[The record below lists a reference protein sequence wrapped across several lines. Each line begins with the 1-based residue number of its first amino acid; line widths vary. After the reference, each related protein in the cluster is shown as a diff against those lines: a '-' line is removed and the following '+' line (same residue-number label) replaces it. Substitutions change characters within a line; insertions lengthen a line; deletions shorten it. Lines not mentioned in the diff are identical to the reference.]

1 MIYPKMA
8 LSNIKKNGK
17 LYIPY
22 IITSVLTVM
31 MFFMV
36 NSLVNSD
43 SVAKMEDGENII
55 SLLNIALAVSYIF
68 SAIFLFYTNSFLMKR
83 RKKEIGLYNILG
95 MEKRHIS
102 IVMFCENV
110 FVAIISLATGIILG
124 IVFGKL
130 MFLVL
135 MKLIKSDSIPAFAV
149 PINSIIQTVLFFLG
163 VFIATFLYN
172 IIKVYRT
179 KTIELL
185 HGGEIGEKEPKTKLI
200 MAILGLALVGGGYY
214 FALTIESVMKA
225 INFFFVA
232 VLFVVIGTYLLFTAG
247 SIAFIKL
254 LKKNKKFYYK
264 TGHFTSVSGMLYR
277 MKQNTVGLANIC
289 VLSTVV
295 LIAVATTVSLYA
307 GMQDSLD
314 SSYPKEQNI
323 LASFNDDSAVNVIEE
338 RIDQYVKNHNANVKN
353 KFSYMDIFFNGS
365 LNENNEFL
373 TNGGKGILSSNSENE
388 QVCNLMTVSDF
399 NSITGSNYSIENSD
413 SIIFATNENI
423 NDDGTFSIKTDEGKL
438 TYKIDKK
445 IPADGVIQDGLSGV
459 IKCYVVIVKDMNEV
473 NNIRKFVYN
482 TEEDKYYNKLTY
494 NIYFDTDLS
503 EEDSKA
509 LSNDIT
515 KDDGMYNGE
524 TLYYI
529 SCNNRYDMASAL
541 SQMYGGLLFLGC
553 FVGILFLMATVL
565 IIYYKQI
572 SEGYEDRSRFEIMMK
587 VGMSHEEVKKTIKSQ
602 ILMVFFIPIL
612 VAIIHVAVS
621 FRIVKMLMSVLS
633 LGNNSTLFIMSTV
646 VTVVVFFVI
655 YAIVYAI
662 TARAY
667 YNIVNGK

>member
-277 MKQNTVGLANIC
+277 MKQNAVGLANIC

-633 LGNNSTLFIMSTV
+633 LGSNSTLFIMSTV
-646 VTVVVFFVI
+646 VTVVIFFVI

-662 TARAY
+662 TAKAY

>member
-277 MKQNTVGLANIC
+277 MKQNAVGLANIC

-553 FVGILFLMATVL
+553 FVGILFLMDTVL

-646 VTVVVFFVI
+646 VTVVIFFVI

-662 TARAY
+662 TAKAY

>member
-277 MKQNTVGLANIC
+277 MKQNAVGLANIC

-646 VTVVVFFVI
+646 VTVVIFFVI

-662 TARAY
+662 TAKAY